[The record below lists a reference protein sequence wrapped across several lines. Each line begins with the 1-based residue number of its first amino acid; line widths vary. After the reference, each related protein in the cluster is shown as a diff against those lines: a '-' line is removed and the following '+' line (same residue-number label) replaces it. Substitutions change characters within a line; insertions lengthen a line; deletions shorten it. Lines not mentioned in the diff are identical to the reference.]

1 MFTPNM
7 MSTAAGLLIAA
18 LASSAAFAQS
28 APARYGFGSAI
39 GAEELAKYF
48 AIPPDGRGL
57 LPGSGTR

>member
-18 LASSAAFAQS
+18 LASSAICRRKRS
-28 APARYGFGSAI
+28 PARYGFGLQGD

-48 AIPPDGRGL
+48 SKFRRMDADCQR
-57 LPGSGTR
+57 